1 MDRRAFLKTSGVL
14 GAGAAALGSM
24 RGMLLGADGAKIALG
39 DITKDGP
46 KGAPNAEKLGWR
58 PGCQAWTF
66 NYYMPSADAKVEK
79 LTFVESIDRTHD
91 LGLHYIEAF
100 PGQILSKEKPG
111 EKMGPSLSAPARTE
125 LKSRLADNGLKLVNF
140 GVVNPANKAVF
151 DFAKDMGLETI
162 VSEPKFDSFDDL
174 DKLVEEYQIN
184 IAIHD
189 HPKPSPYW
197 NPDTVLKYVKDHNK
211 RIGACCDTGHWMRS
225 GVNPVEALKKLEGR
239 IISFHLKDLTEFN
252 SREAKDVP
260 WGMGRGDIKGI
271 LTEVK
276 RQGIKPVF
284 SIEYETRFTMPQ
296 LAQCVAYMDQVAAE
310 LAKG

>member
-1 MDRRAFLKTSGVL
+1 
-14 GAGAAALGSM
+14 
-24 RGMLLGADGAKIALG
+24 MLLGADKTGVADGA
-39 DITKDGP
+39 

-66 NYYMPSADAKVEK
+66 NYFTSAAGEKAKK

-91 LGLHYIEAF
+91 LGLHFIEAF
-100 PGQILSKEKPG
+100 PGQQLSPDKPD
-111 EKMGPSLSAPARTE
+111 EKMGPQLSADSRKE
-125 LKSRLADNGLKLVNF
+125 LKKRLSDKGLKLVNF
-140 GVVNPANKAVF
+140 GVVNPASKAVF
-151 DFAKDMGLETI
+151 DWAKDMGLETI

-225 GVNPVEALKKLEGR
+225 GVNPVEALKKLEGH
-239 IISFHLKDLTEFN
+239 IISFHLKDLAEFDN
-252 SREAKDVP
+252 KQAKDVP
-260 WGMGRGDIKGI
+260 WGTGRGDIKGI

-284 SIEYETRFTMPQ
+284 SIEYETPFTMSQ
-296 LAQCVAYMDQVAAE
+296 LAQCVAYMDQVAVE
-310 LAKG
+310 LGKS